1 MDDMLLGRQIFK
13 VLNTLY
19 HNPNIWYVYTRYL
32 RQDSPS
38 MLPNAG
44 KSRMLQYNVHKYRY

>member
-13 VLNTLY
+13 VLNVLY
-19 HNPNIWYVYTRYL
+19 HNPNTWYVYTRYL